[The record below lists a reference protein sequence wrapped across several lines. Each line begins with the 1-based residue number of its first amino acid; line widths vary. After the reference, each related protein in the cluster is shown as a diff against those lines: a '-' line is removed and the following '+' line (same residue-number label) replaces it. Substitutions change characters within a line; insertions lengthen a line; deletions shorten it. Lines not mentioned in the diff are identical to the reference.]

1 MYIKSIADLIYTSQ
15 SKNENGSPVELEIIK
30 EKVKVNEAETFSNRY
45 YTDEQRL
52 MRLSRNLIVPTY
64 YVKDI
69 QENGLNYE
77 LSYVNYEGKR
87 YKVRNILKVKNTRL
101 NMLLDIQEL
110 R

>member
-15 SKNENGSPVELEIIK
+15 SKNENGSPIELEIIK
-30 EKVKVNEAETFSNRY
+30 TVKVSETETFSSRY
-45 YTDEQRL
+45 YDDEQRL

-77 LSYVNYEGKR
+77 LSYVNYEGKK
-87 YKVRNILKVKNTRL
+87 YKVRNILKVKHTRL

>member
-15 SKNENGSPVELEIIK
+15 SKNENGSPIELEIVK
-30 EKVKVNEAETFSNRY
+30 TVKVNETETFSNRY
-45 YTDEQRL
+45 YNDEQRL

-77 LSYVNYEGKR
+77 LSYVNYEGKK

-101 NMLLDIQEL
+101 NMLLDVQEL

>member
-15 SKNENGSPVELEIIK
+15 SKNENGSPIELEIVK
-30 EKVKVNEAETFSNRY
+30 TVKVNEAETFSSRY
-45 YTDEQRL
+45 YDDEQRL
-52 MRLSRNLIVPTY
+52 MRLSRNLIVPAY

-77 LSYVNYEGKR
+77 LSYVNYEGKK
-87 YKVRNILKVKNTRL
+87 YKVRNILKVKHTRL

>member
-15 SKNENGSPVELEIIK
+15 SKNENGSPIELEIVK
-30 EKVKVNEAETFSNRY
+30 TVKVNETETFSNRY
-45 YTDEQRL
+45 YDDEQRL

-77 LSYVNYEGKR
+77 LSYVNYEGKK

-101 NMLLDIQEL
+101 NMLLDVQEL

>member
-15 SKNENGSPVELEIIK
+15 SKNENGSPIELEIIK
-30 EKVKVNEAETFSNRY
+30 TVKVNETETFSSRCY
-45 YTDEQRL
+45 DDEQRL

-77 LSYVNYEGKR
+77 LSYVNYEGKK
-87 YKVRNILKVKNTRL
+87 YKVRNILKVKHTRL

>member
-15 SKNENGSPVELEIIK
+15 SKNENGSPIELEIVK
-30 EKVKVNEAETFSNRY
+30 TVKVNETETFSNRY
-45 YTDEQRL
+45 YNDEQRL

-77 LSYVNYEGKR
+77 LSYVNYEGKK

>member
-15 SKNENGSPVELEIIK
+15 SKNENGSPIELEIVK
-30 EKVKVNEAETFSNRY
+30 TVKVNETETFSSRY
-45 YTDEQRL
+45 YNDEQRL

-77 LSYVNYEGKR
+77 LSYVNYEGKK

-101 NMLLDIQEL
+101 NMLLDVQEL

>member
-15 SKNENGSPVELEIIK
+15 SINENGSPIELEIVK
-30 EKVKVNEAETFSNRY
+30 TVKVNETETFSSRY
-45 YTDEQRL
+45 YNDEQRL

-77 LSYVNYEGKR
+77 LSYVNYEGKK
-87 YKVRNILKVKNTRL
+87 YKVRNILKVKHTRL
-101 NMLLDIQEL
+101 NMLLDVQEL

>member
-1 MYIKSIADLIYTSQ
+1 MYIKSIADLIYISQ
-15 SKNENGSPVELEIIK
+15 SKNENGSPIELEIVK
-30 EKVKVNEAETFSNRY
+30 TVKVNETETFSSRY
-45 YTDEQRL
+45 YNDEQRL
-52 MRLSRNLIVPTY
+52 MRLSRNLIVPAY

-77 LSYVNYEGKR
+77 LSYVNYEGKK

-101 NMLLDIQEL
+101 NMLLDVQEL

>member
-1 MYIKSIADLIYTSQ
+1 MYIKSIADLIYISQ
-15 SKNENGSPVELEIIK
+15 SINENGSPIELEIVK
-30 EKVKVNEAETFSNRY
+30 TVKVNETETFSSRY
-45 YTDEQRL
+45 YNDEQRL

-77 LSYVNYEGKR
+77 LSYVNYEGKK
-87 YKVRNILKVKNTRL
+87 YKVRNILKVKHTRL
-101 NMLLDIQEL
+101 NMLLDVQEL

>member
-1 MYIKSIADLIYTSQ
+1 MYIKSIADLIYISQ
-15 SKNENGSPVELEIIK
+15 SKNENGSPIELEIVK
-30 EKVKVNEAETFSNRY
+30 TVKVNETETFSSRY
-45 YTDEQRL
+45 YNDEQRL

-77 LSYVNYEGKR
+77 LSYVNYEGKK
-87 YKVRNILKVKNTRL
+87 YKVRNILKVKHTRL

>member
-15 SKNENGSPVELEIIK
+15 SKNENGSPVELEIVK
-30 EKVKVNEAETFSNRY
+30 TVKVNETETFSSRY
-45 YTDEQRL
+45 YDDEQRL
-52 MRLSRNLIVPTY
+52 MRLSRNLIVRTY
-64 YVKDI
+64 CVKDI

-77 LSYVNYEGKR
+77 LSYVNYEGKK
-87 YKVRNILKVKNTRL
+87 YKVRNILKVKHTRL

>member
-15 SKNENGSPVELEIIK
+15 SKNENGSPIELEIVK
-30 EKVKVNEAETFSNRY
+30 TVKVNETETFSSRY
-45 YTDEQRL
+45 YNDEQRL

-77 LSYVNYEGKR
+77 LSYVNYEGKK
-87 YKVRNILKVKNTRL
+87 YKVRNILKVKHTRL
-101 NMLLDIQEL
+101 NMLLDIHEL

>member
-30 EKVKVNEAETFSNRY
+30 TVKVNETETFSSRY
-45 YTDEQRL
+45 YDDEQRL
-52 MRLSRNLIVPTY
+52 MRLSRNLIVPSY

-77 LSYVNYEGKR
+77 LSYVNYEGQK
-87 YKVRNILKVKNTRL
+87 YKARNILKVKHTRL
-101 NMLLDIQEL
+101 NMLLDVQEL

>member
-15 SKNENGSPVELEIIK
+15 SKNENGSPIELEIIK
-30 EKVKVNEAETFSNRY
+30 TVKVNETEIFSSRY
-45 YTDEQRL
+45 YDDEQRL
-52 MRLSRNLIVPTY
+52 MRLSRNLIVPAY

-77 LSYVNYEGKR
+77 LSYVNYEGKK
-87 YKVRNILKVKNTRL
+87 YKVRNILKVKHTRL

>member
-15 SKNENGSPVELEIIK
+15 SKSENGSPIELEIVK
-30 EKVKVNEAETFSNRY
+30 TVKVNETETFSSRY
-45 YTDEQRL
+45 YNDEQRL

-64 YVKDI
+64 YAKDI

-77 LSYVNYEGKR
+77 LSYVNYEGKK

>member
-15 SKNENGSPVELEIIK
+15 SKNENGSPIELEIIK
-30 EKVKVNEAETFSNRY
+30 TVKVNETETFSSRY
-45 YTDEQRL
+45 YNDEQRL

-77 LSYVNYEGKR
+77 LSYVNYEGKK

-101 NMLLDIQEL
+101 NMLLDVQEL

>member
-15 SKNENGSPVELEIIK
+15 SKNENGSPIELEIVK
-30 EKVKVNEAETFSNRY
+30 TVKVNETETFSSRY
-45 YTDEQRL
+45 YNDEQRL

-77 LSYVNYEGKR
+77 LSYVNYEGKK